1 MPAMVLQMQETL
13 RQIQRLVEGAQ
24 RSWLLRGTIEREGG
38 GGVRIRPEDVGGG
51 GRK

>member
-1 MPAMVLQMQETL
+1 MVLQMQETL

-38 GGVRIRPEDVGGG
+38 GGNGVRIRPEDVGAGG
-51 GRK
+51 AR